1 MMSQKDCLCVFVVI
15 RIELLRG
22 AKTIILTIDVTR
34 GRVKGVFTPWIF
46 KSVFWGMF
54 LDIWGQS
61 YKNFY
66 TSGQIYKH

>member
-54 LDIWGQS
+54 LDIWLFRV
-61 YKNFY
+61 FY
-66 TSGQIYKH
+66 ASGCWPWKT